1 MASSLALPLLKGGRS
16 MKKSAPNAVV
26 ARKRLEAF
34 RQENRQYERLLKL
47 LNSVG
52 TVADRIRQAL
62 DEADRALSVG
72 LEIRKVR
79 QIIEAELQR
88 GSKSA
93 EEGASRAPA
102 RYETNGAALQ
112 ASNAKLL
119 EAVQQRARENQL
131 LVCRALAM
139 SQAIIN
145 AVGAPKPAA
154 NSDAGSNQG
163 TGLSAAA

>member
-1 MASSLALPLLKGGRS
+1 
-16 MKKSAPNAVV
+16 MKKSAPNDVRSLV
-26 ARKRLEAF
+26 ARKRLEVF

-62 DEADRALSVG
+62 DEADRGLSVG

-79 QIIEAELQR
+79 ELIEAELQR
-88 GSKSA
+88 GSKSGD
-93 EEGASRAPA
+93 EGSSRTPA
-102 RYETNGAALQ
+102 RYETNVAALQ
-112 ASNAKLL
+112 ASNVKLL

-139 SQAIIN
+139 TQAIIN

-154 NSDAGSNQG
+154 TNDAGSNQG